1 MAMNFAK
8 GNRSMAFNPTSAFPL
23 DARSYFESYD
33 AAVAAALTAKEAG
46 DSTTTY
52 YFGQNIVVVE
62 NGVASFY
69 IIQPDGTLGE
79 VGGKVEINEKVFT
92 KDEDGKLNLF
102 GFAKAVEGA
111 QLVKGA
117 NGELTWIKPD
127 TTTVEGLQTAIES
140 LEVAIENT
148 YTKDEVDLAIST
160 AVTNAPHPKRKIVA
174 SLQEAENYVA
184 NNEDA
189 TQYIFMV
196 PTGLQEDDDKYDEY
210 LVIVVGEGEEAVKI
224 LEKVGSWEVNL
235 TDYATKEELTAL
247 DNRIGFNNPNP
258 ELTLCEVI
266 EETYAT
272 KEEVSQVTDA
282 LNTFESHLGFVTTD
296 DKTVAEVIDETFA
309 KKTDFIIEQVDSSE
323 FTLENKKLG
332 INKIAVEKI
341 DGLTNHLD
349 GKVDKVENKSLID
362 NSLIAKIDS
371 SLGITSIDENVLS
384 FVDGTLSFSTA
395 FNNRLD
401 GFDTAISD
409 LRTDVDGITDAITWG
424 EIK

>member
-69 IIQPDGTLGE
+69 IIQPDHTLGE
-79 VGGKVEINEKVFT
+79 VGGKVEINEKVFA

-117 NGELTWIKPD
+117 NGELTWVKPD

-140 LEVAIENT
+140 LEAAIENI
-148 YTKDEVDLAIST
+148 YTKEEVDKKIAESAHL
-160 AVTNAPHPKRKIVA
+160 KRKTFDTMV
-174 SLQEAENYVA
+174 EAEAFIEQLKPEELDTYVIMVLSDE
-184 NNEDA
+184 NEA
-189 TQYIFMV
+189 
-196 PTGLQEDDDKYDEY
+196 GDKYDEY
-210 LVIVVGEGEEAVKI
+210 LIVIVDGVRT

-235 TDYATKEELTAL
+235 DDYATKEQVKNLSDSIGYTATE
-247 DNRIGFNNPNP
+247 DKK
-258 ELTLCEVI
+258 TLVETI

-272 KEEVSQVTDA
+272 KEELLITSVEPT
-282 LNTFESHLGFVTTD
+282 
-296 DKTVAEVIDETFA
+296 
-309 KKTDFIIEQVDSSE
+309 E
-323 FTLENKKLG
+323 FTIENKKLG
-332 INKIAVEKI
+332 INKIAISKV
-341 DGLTNHLD
+341 DGLVDFLN
-349 GKVDKVENKSLID
+349 GKVDKEEGKSLIS
-362 NSLIAKIDS
+362 NSLITKVENLKNITNISDEF
-371 SLGITSIDENVLS
+371 SL
-384 FVDGTLSFSTA
+384 VDGTLSFSTA

-401 GFDTAISD
+401 GFDTTLSG
-409 LRTDVDGITDAITWG
+409 LRTDVDKVTTAVTWG
-424 EIK
+424 DIE

>member
-52 YFGQNIVVVE
+52 YFGQSIVVVE

-79 VGGKVEINEKVFT
+79 VGGKVEINEKVFA

-117 NGELTWIKPD
+117 NGELTWVKPD

-140 LEVAIENT
+140 LETAIENI

-160 AVTNAPHPKRKIVA
+160 AVANAPHLKRKIVA
-174 SLQEAENYVA
+174 SLQEAEDYVA

-189 TQYIFMV
+189 IQYIFMV

-210 LVIVVGEGEEAVKI
+210 LVIVVGEGEEAVKV

-235 TDYATKEELTAL
+235 DNYATKEQVKNLSDSIGYTATE
-247 DNRIGFNNPNP
+247 DKK
-258 ELTLCEVI
+258 TLVETI

-272 KEEVSQVTDA
+272 KEELLITSVEPT
-282 LNTFESHLGFVTTD
+282 
-296 DKTVAEVIDETFA
+296 
-309 KKTDFIIEQVDSSE
+309 E
-323 FTLENKKLG
+323 FTIEDKKLG
-332 INKIAVEKI
+332 INKIAISKV
-341 DGLTNHLD
+341 DGLVDFLN
-349 GKVDKVENKSLID
+349 GKVDKEEGKSLIS
-362 NSLIAKIDS
+362 NSLITKVENLKNITNISDEF
-371 SLGITSIDENVLS
+371 SL
-384 FVDGTLSFSTA
+384 VDGTLSFSTA

-401 GFDTAISD
+401 GFDTTLSG
-409 LRTDVDGITDAITWG
+409 LRTDVDKVTTAVTWG
-424 EIK
+424 DIE

>member
-52 YFGQNIVVVE
+52 YFGQSIVVVE

-79 VGGKVEINEKVFT
+79 VGGKVEIDENVFE
-92 KDEDGKLNLF
+92 KDENGVLSLL
-102 GFAKAVEGA
+102 GFAEAVEGA
-111 QLVKGA
+111 QLVKVKGKA
-117 NGELTWIKPD
+117 TWVKPD
-127 TTTVEGLQTAIES
+127 STTVEGLQTSIEA
-140 LEVAIENT
+140 LETAIENM
-148 YTKDEVDLAIST
+148 YTKEETDLAIST
-160 AVTNAPHPKRKIVA
+160 AVTNAPHLKRKIVT
-174 SLQEAENYVA
+174 SLQEAEDYVA

-210 LVIVVGEGEEAVKI
+210 LVIIIGEGEEAVKV

-266 EETYAT
+266 EGTYAT
-272 KEEVSQVTDA
+272 KEEVSQVTDT
-282 LNTFESHLGFVTTD
+282 LNAFENHLGFVTTD

-341 DGLTNHLD
+341 DGLTTHLD

-371 SLGITSIDENVLS
+371 SLGITSVDENVLS
-384 FVDGTLSFSTA
+384 FVDGTLSFSTT

-409 LRTDVDGITDAITWG
+409 LRADVDGITDAITWG

>member
-79 VGGKVEINEKVFT
+79 VGGKVEIDENVFE
-92 KDEDGKLNLF
+92 KDENGVLSLL
-102 GFAKAVEGA
+102 GFAEAVEGA
-111 QLVKGA
+111 QLIKVKGKA
-117 NGELTWIKPD
+117 TWVKPD
-127 TTTVEGLQTAIES
+127 STTVEGLQTSIEALETAIEDM
-140 LEVAIENT
+140 
-148 YTKDEVDLAIST
+148 YTKSEVDLAIST
-160 AVTNAPHPKRKIVA
+160 AITNAPHLKRKIVA
-174 SLQEAENYVA
+174 SLQEAEDYVA

-247 DNRIGFNNPNP
+247 DNRIGFNNSNP

-282 LNTFESHLGFVTTD
+282 LNAFESHLGFVTTD

-309 KKTDFIIEQVDSSE
+309 KKTDFIIEQVDGSE

>member
-52 YFGQNIVVVE
+52 YFGQSIVVVE
-62 NGVASFY
+62 NGAASFY

-79 VGGKVEINEKVFT
+79 VGGKVEINEKVFA

-117 NGELTWIKPD
+117 NGELTWVKPD

-140 LEVAIENT
+140 LEAAIENI
-148 YTKDEVDLAIST
+148 YTKEEVDQKIAESAHL
-160 AVTNAPHPKRKIVA
+160 KRKTFDTMV
-174 SLQEAENYVA
+174 EAEAFIEQLKPEELDTYVIMVLSDE
-184 NNEDA
+184 NEA
-189 TQYIFMV
+189 
-196 PTGLQEDDDKYDEY
+196 GDKYDEY
-210 LVIVVGEGEEAVKI
+210 LIVIVDGVRT

-235 TDYATKEELTAL
+235 DDYATKEQVKSLSESIGYTATE
-247 DNRIGFNNPNP
+247 DKK
-258 ELTLCEVI
+258 TLVETI

-272 KEEVSQVTDA
+272 KEELLITSVEPT
-282 LNTFESHLGFVTTD
+282 
-296 DKTVAEVIDETFA
+296 
-309 KKTDFIIEQVDSSE
+309 E
-323 FTLENKKLG
+323 FTIENKKLG
-332 INKIAVEKI
+332 INKIAISKV
-341 DGLTNHLD
+341 DGLVDFLN
-349 GKVDKVENKSLID
+349 GKVDKEEGKSLIS
-362 NSLIAKIDS
+362 NSLITKVENLKNITNISDEF
-371 SLGITSIDENVLS
+371 SL
-384 FVDGTLSFSTA
+384 VDGTLSFSTA

-401 GFDTAISD
+401 GFDTTLSG
-409 LRTDVDGITDAITWG
+409 LRTDVDKVTTAVTWG
-424 EIK
+424 DIE